1 MYVYFESLRNS
12 FIEFIFPNYR
22 NVSKFSIYWVCICDK
37 TFRLIHDYLFSL
49 FTGGGNSQYN
59 SLYPGNSSNI
69 TLLLSNYGDDS
80 TFQIHISH
88 DNISSVFYYNS
99 SQTVLTVKE
108 NKTAEIIITVTA
120 SKNATDGD
128 RISFIVTAST
138 FTTTNQR
145 SDFVTFLFVVST
157 LPPPTQIENVSE
169 GQLLQTFITGLYQII
184 LSLQNQLIF

>member
-1 MYVYFESLRNS
+1 MY
-12 FIEFIFPNYR
+12 
-22 NVSKFSIYWVCICDK
+22 
-37 TFRLIHDYLFSL
+37 YLFSL

-80 TFQIHISH
+80 TFLIHISH

-108 NKTAEIIITVTA
+108 NRTAEIIITVTA

-145 SDFVTFLFVVST
+145 SDFVSFLFVVST

-169 GQLLQTFITGLYQII
+169 GQLLTNIYYRAVSNHFESAKSTHFLVSELKWFNSFKMSYF
-184 LSLQNQLIF
+184 NQLIFLNELNELFHIN